1 MAKRQEAL
9 IAALDDMLDW
19 LEKGEM
25 MSTLVQASKPLSLPL
40 PLVQCEKNMKECLH
54 RTGYGQ
60 VAIFDATNSTRSR
73 RQFLVR
79 PEVWTCEEQC
89 IVVRISVDLYGQV
102 WTFVMV
108 PYHQF

>member
-40 PLVQCEKNMKECLH
+40 PFVQCEK
-54 RTGYGQ
+54 
-60 VAIFDATNSTRSR
+60 I
-73 RQFLVR
+73 
-79 PEVWTCEEQC
+79 
-89 IVVRISVDLYGQV
+89 
-102 WTFVMV
+102 
-108 PYHQF
+108 